1 MASAIIPSWSSVQAV
16 DHARVICSSS
26 DSMGRDSG
34 PLGPECRRQTRYTL
48 LFSAMHHVIVTRN
61 EYGSPGSGEGYVT
74 VNVGW
79 YPGGLSLAMECQAH
93 FLSNSKRG
101 TLMSCVNAGSKTTPS
116 GMPALCR

>member
-34 PLGPECRRQTRYTL
+34 PLAMSVVANTL
-48 LFSAMHHVIVTRN
+48 HPVILCDAVCCDQKRTWVTWV
-61 EYGSPGSGEGYVT
+61 GEGYVT

-79 YPGGLSLAMECQAH
+79 YPGACRWRWSA
-93 FLSNSKRG
+93 KR
-101 TLMSCVNAGSKTTPS
+101 TSSQT
-116 GMPALCR
+116 